1 MKIALVGI
9 TGKIGSQIALEAKKR
24 GHAVTGIS
32 HRAAVTSGDLAS
44 FHIVVADIFDHHALT
59 TAAKGHDVLASAFG
73 PSPDAISTLPDAARA
88 LVAAARAAGIKRL
101 IVVGGAGSLEV
112 SPGVQLVDTPGFP
125 DVYKPYALAHR
136 EALGVLREAKD
147 LDWTFFAPAAE
158 IGPGEKKGKF
168 RVGARNLIANES
180 GHSQISYADYADAFV
195 SEIETGRY
203 LKEIATAAY

>member
-9 TGKIGSQIALEAKKR
+9 TGKIGSQIALEARKR

-32 HRAAVTSGDLAS
+32 RREEPSSGFLIVT
-44 FHIVVADIFDHHALT
+44 ADIFDQRALAA
-59 TAAKGHDVLASAFG
+59 AAKGHDILASAFG
-73 PSPDAISTLPDAARA
+73 PSPDAISTLPEATRA
-88 LVAAARAAGIKRL
+88 LVAAARAAGIKRV

-125 DVYKPYALAHR
+125 GMYKPYALAHR
-136 EALGVLREAKD
+136 EALTVLREAKD

-158 IGPGEKKGKF
+158 IGPGEKKGNF
-168 RVGARNLIANES
+168 RVGSRTLIADAS
-180 GHSQISYADYADAFV
+180 GHSQISYGDYADAFV
-195 SEIETGRY
+195 TEIETGCY

>member
-32 HRAAVTSGDLAS
+32 RRAAPISGELAS
-44 FHIVVADIFDHHALT
+44 FPIVTADIFDHRALAA
-59 TAAKGHDVLASAFG
+59 AAKGHDVLASAFG
-73 PSPDAISTLPDAARA
+73 PSPETISTLPEAARA
-88 LVAAARAAGIKRL
+88 LVAAARAAGIKRV

-125 DVYKPYALAHR
+125 DMYKPYALAHR
-136 EALGVLREAKD
+136 EALAVLRAAKD

-158 IGPGEKKGKF
+158 IGPGEKKGNF
-168 RVGARNLIANES
+168 RVGARNLITSAS
-180 GHSQISYADYADAFV
+180 GRSQISYADYADAFI
-195 SEIETGRY
+195 SEIEAGRY